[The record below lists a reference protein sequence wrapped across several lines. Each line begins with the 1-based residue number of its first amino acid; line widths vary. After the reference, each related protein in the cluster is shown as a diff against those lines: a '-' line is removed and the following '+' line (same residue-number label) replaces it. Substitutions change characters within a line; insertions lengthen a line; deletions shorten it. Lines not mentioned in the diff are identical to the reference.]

1 MTSERQ
7 PRSGASSDLA
17 SKRAPGSANFDS
29 GLALGIGV
37 SFVVGLLCSYV
48 DLSILLL
55 AWIPFL
61 VGVVSGAFIRSWW
74 GLLLVPIALTIGI
87 LPSVIVGSGSFDL
100 TAPSF
105 AAAATLFVLLA
116 LFPIVVGAAIG
127 IPLGHALEQLELSS
141 NRPEVQ

>member
-1 MTSERQ
+1 MSASHDQERVPTSRQ
-7 PRSGASSDLA
+7 NGLLGVRTLTP
-17 SKRAPGSANFDS
+17 
-29 GLALGIGV
+29 GLALGIGIA
-37 SFVVGLLCSYV
+37 FVVGLVCSYV

-55 AWIPFL
+55 AWFPFL

-74 GLLLVPIALTIGI
+74 GLLLVPIALTLGI

-116 LFPIVVGAAIG
+116 LFPIMVGAAIG
-127 IPLGHALEQLELSS
+127 IPLGHELEQLELSS

>member
-1 MTSERQ
+1 VPTSRRQ
-7 PRSGASSDLA
+7 GLLGVRTLTP
-17 SKRAPGSANFDS
+17 

-37 SFVVGLLCSYV
+37 AFVVGLLCSYV

-74 GLLLVPIALTIGI
+74 GLLLVPIALTLGI
-87 LPSVIVGSGSFDL
+87 LPSVIVGSGGFDL

-105 AAAATLFVLLA
+105 VAAATLFALLA
-116 LFPIVVGAAIG
+116 LVEVVVGAAIG
-127 IPLGHALEQLELSS
+127 IPLGHELEQLELFS
-141 NRPEVQ
+141 NRSEVQ